1 MHWLRFGG
9 HVPWSTSGT
18 ISEDSSFGD
27 VLHSL
32 LGYADRPTVLQ
43 AIVWFTYLVVSTIL
57 FVRLGEA
64 WPSQANAGVAAR
76 VSRPRECE
84 SIDACH
90 ALTTD
95 AFYAASPKNIP

>member
-9 HVPWSTSGT
+9 HVLWNTSET
-18 ISEDSSFGD
+18 ISEHSSLGD

-32 LGYADRPTVLQ
+32 LGNADRPTVLQ

-64 WPSQANAGVAAR
+64 WPSQANAGVPASAAR
-76 VSRPRECE
+76 ERWSSIVHVSVRPSMRVT
-84 SIDACH
+84 
-90 ALTTD
+90 L
-95 AFYAASPKNIP
+95 

>member
-43 AIVWFTYLVVSTIL
+43 AIVWFTYLVVSTIP
-57 FVRLGEA
+57 FVRLGKR
-64 WPSQANAGVAAR
+64 G
-76 VSRPRECE
+76 RPRQTLD
-84 SIDACH
+84 SQPVLH
-90 ALTTD
+90 ANDGRLPST
-95 AFYAASPKNIP
+95 